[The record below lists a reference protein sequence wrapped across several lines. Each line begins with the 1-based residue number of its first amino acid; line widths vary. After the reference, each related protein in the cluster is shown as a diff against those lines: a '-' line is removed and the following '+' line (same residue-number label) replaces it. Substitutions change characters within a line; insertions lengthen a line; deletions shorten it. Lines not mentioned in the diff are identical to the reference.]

1 MDVSEIK
8 WNLAACRVNAG
19 LTQEEAAAKLHISP
33 ATIVAH
39 ERGKKNPTYA
49 QLLAYAQIYNVPVEI
64 INCEVRK

>member
-39 ERGKKNPTYA
+39 ER
-49 QLLAYAQIYNVPVEI
+49 LSLIHI
-64 INCEVRK
+64 

>member
-49 QLLAYAQIYNVPVEI
+49 QIYNVPVEI

>member
-1 MDVSEIK
+1 MDVNEIK

-39 ERGKKNPTYA
+39 ERGKKKSNICTVA
-49 QLLAYAQIYNVPVEI
+49 CICTDL
-64 INCEVRK
+64 